1 VEKHGFLLIGEPVAS
16 KKNGA
21 LDCFFFV
28 DFVTALMVYFASTV
42 V

>member
-1 VEKHGFLLIGEPVAS
+1 MVSYSLVNQLLR